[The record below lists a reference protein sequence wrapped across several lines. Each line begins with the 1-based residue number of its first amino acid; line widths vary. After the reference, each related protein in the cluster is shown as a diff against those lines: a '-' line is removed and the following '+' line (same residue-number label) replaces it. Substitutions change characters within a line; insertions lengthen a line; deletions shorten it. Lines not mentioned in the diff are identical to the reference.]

1 MPGGGVRRP
10 TYKTTGGRADTTVAA
25 NVAEIAGNLREL
37 NVRGDQLQ
45 FGYKRTS
52 TLPLRIRVSNTG

>member
-10 TYKTTGGRADTTVAA
+10 TYKTIGGRADTTVAA

-45 FGYKRTS
+45 FG
-52 TLPLRIRVSNTG
+52 